1 MIMNLPFKLVE
12 YRKANKLSQEE
23 LAAQLGVS
31 RQSVSKWEQG
41 LSFPETEKLI
51 QLSEMMG
58 ASIDSLLKGDAESAP
73 APQEPQSF
81 FRKNWLT
88 ILLGSLLVVACIAL
102 ILTLTPPGSP
112 PPPEFSGA
120 STPPA
125 TEQAPAETTAPVTAD
140 PPVETTVPTESEP
153 ENKTPIVSG
162 LENQDLQQLRSWF
175 FDFARTWRLD
185 YMPQF
190 TLEDGAPKDAGEY
203 LYWVFAINLD
213 NWGEDKGTMTKAYVE
228 ETALMYFSTPVGQH
242 RSHHK
247 SWNYDPDTER
257 YTAYPGSIKEQRYY
271 LLNSIE
277 VHNDHTFTV
286 HATAY
291 YSPMYGFSQEEE
303 DALKLALFEGTN
315 TDLIPLADLTIRF
328 DLDHVFSEPRFESF
342 QVTML
347 TNIASW

>member
-1 MIMNLPFKLVE
+1 MNLPFKLVE
-12 YRKANKLSQEE
+12 YRKSQKLSQEE

-58 ASIDSLLKGDAESAP
+58 TSIDSLLKGEAEPSQP
-73 APQEPQSF
+73 ASLPSSF
-81 FRKNWLT
+81 LRKNWLT
-88 ILLGSLLVVACIAL
+88 VLLGSLLAATSIAFV
-102 ILTLTPPGSP
+102 LTLTPPSSP
-112 PPPEFSGA
+112 PTAELPGA
-120 STPPA
+120 STPNV
-125 TEQAPAETTAPVTAD
+125 TEQAPAETTAPLTTD

-153 ENKTPIVSG
+153 VDESPIVSG
-162 LENQDLQQLRSWF
+162 LKNQDLLQLQDWF
-175 FDFARTWRLD
+175 FDFARAWRLD

-190 TLEDGAPKDAGEY
+190 TPEEGAPKDAGEY
-203 LYWVFAINLD
+203 LYWAFAINLD
-213 NWGEDKGTMTKAYVE
+213 HWGDEKGTMTKAYVE

-242 RSHHK
+242 RSHIK
-247 SWNYDPDTER
+247 QWNYDADAER
-257 YTAYPGSIKEQRYY
+257 YTAYPGSIKEQKYY

-277 VHNDHTFTV
+277 IHSNRTFTV

-291 YSPMYGFSQEEE
+291 YSPKIGYSQEEE
-303 DALKLALFEGTN
+303 DALKLALFEGVN
-315 TDLIPLADLTIRF
+315 TELIPLADLTIQF

-347 TNIASW
+347 TDLASW